1 MAKVGCLGDIIFE
14 VSDSKI
20 KTIENMQWSGSARF
34 STHQRHGTHAL
45 TEFTGLDADTI
56 SFDIRFSAFMGV
68 NPMRH
73 MEMLWDYMRRGTP
86 LQLVIGDHG
95 FGKYRWVIKSIKN
108 KVEYYDNHGNITS
121 VKVSVSL
128 LEYLKNEV
136 I

>member
-20 KTIENMQWSGSARF
+20 RTIENMQWSGSARF

-45 TEFTGLDADTI
+45 TEFTGIDADTI

-68 NPMRH
+68 NPMQH

-95 FGKYRWVIKSIKN
+95 YGKYRWVIKSIKN
-108 KVEYYDNHGNITS
+108 KVEYYDNRGNITS

>member
-56 SFDIRFSAFMGV
+56 SFDIRFSAFLGV

-121 VKVSVSL
+121 VKVSVAL